1 MMNDPDRIKGPKS
14 ALFNA
19 PFSCF
24 ITGTDTEIGKTL
36 VASAI
41 VHLQAQKGYKVAGMK
56 PVAAGAYQREGMWCN
71 EDVDSLMSASSVKLD
86 QKLICPFLFTSPIA
100 PHIASKEEGR
110 VIESKRILNSY
121 RQIKQE
127 TDAVVVEGVGGFRVP
142 LTIDFDTAD
151 LAVELDLPVIM
162 VVGLRLGCISH
173 ALLTADAIAVRGL
186 KLIGWV
192 ANCVSPD
199 MLRAE
204 DNLTALKERIQAPLI
219 ARIPYIENAPYT
231 QAAGYF

>member
-1 MMNDPDRIKGPKS
+1 MMSDQNRIKELKS
-14 ALFNA
+14 ELFNA
-19 PFSCF
+19 PLSCF

-56 PVAAGAYQREGMWCN
+56 PVAAGAYLKEGVWCN

-86 QKLICPFLFTSPIA
+86 QKLICPYLFMSPVA
-100 PHIASKEEGR
+100 PHIASQEEGR
-110 VIESKRILNSY
+110 LIEPNQIVKSFRE
-121 RQIKQE
+121 IKQQTE
-127 TDAVVVEGVGGFRVP
+127 AVVVEGVGGFRVP
-142 LTIDFDTAD
+142 LTKEFDTAD
-151 LAVELDLPVIM
+151 LALELDLPVIM

-173 ALLTADAIAVRGL
+173 ALLTTEAIAARGL

-192 ANCVSPD
+192 ANCVSPS
-199 MLRAE
+199 MQKTE
-204 DNLTALKERIQAPLI
+204 DNLIALKERIQAPLI
-219 ARIPYIENAPYT
+219 ARIPYIENAKYT

>member
-1 MMNDPDRIKGPKS
+1 MSNQVQVKNPKS
-14 ALFNA
+14 KLFDA
-19 PFSCF
+19 PLSCF

-56 PVAAGAYQREGMWCN
+56 PVAAGAYLREGLWCN

-86 QKLICPFLFTSPIA
+86 PKLICPYLFTTPVA
-100 PHIASKEEGR
+100 PHIASQDEGR
-110 VIESKRILNSY
+110 TIEPSHILKSY
-121 RQIKQE
+121 RQIKQH

-142 LTIDFDTAD
+142 LTKAFDTAD
-151 LAVELDLPVIM
+151 LAVELDLPVIL

-173 ALLTADAIAVRGL
+173 ALLTTEAISARGL

-192 ANCVSPD
+192 ANCVSPN
-199 MLRAE
+199 MQKQE
-204 DNLTALKERIQAPLI
+204 DNLTALKERIHAPLI
-219 ARIPYIENAPYT
+219 ARIPYIVNAAYP
-231 QAAGYF
+231 QVVSYF